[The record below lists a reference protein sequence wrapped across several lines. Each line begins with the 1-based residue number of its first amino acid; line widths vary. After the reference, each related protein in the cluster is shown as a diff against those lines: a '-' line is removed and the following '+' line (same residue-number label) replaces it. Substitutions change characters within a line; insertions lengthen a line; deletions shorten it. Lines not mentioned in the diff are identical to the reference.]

1 MPQKKKITAILL
13 CCAPATLWGGTG
25 SPSDGLLS
33 FLLLLGS
40 LLILSGILHL
50 LSFLKRRLDN
60 LLEGLF

>member
-1 MPQKKKITAILL
+1 M